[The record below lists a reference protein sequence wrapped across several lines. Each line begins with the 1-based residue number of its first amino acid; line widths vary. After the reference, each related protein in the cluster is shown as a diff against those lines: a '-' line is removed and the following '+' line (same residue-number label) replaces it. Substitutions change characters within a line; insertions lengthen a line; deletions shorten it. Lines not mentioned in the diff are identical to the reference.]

1 MADFTT
7 LYQGIFDSPW
17 NPTPKSFEGNIGQ
30 GRWYTSDP
38 TTARSYAKGLT
49 TGTGTPKLGGSVYS
63 MDVPTKSLSQSTK
76 FADRLGTQGYDHI
89 GEFSKKPNVHLATKK
104 MITEGK
110 PSINLGQTIKANVGA
125 LKDKA
130 SGILKST
137 NYPKSWLEGTYGD
150 KFYKDVID
158 PAKSGKGP
166 KPTITQLAKNWNPFK
181 AVFTPKM
188 LATGPT
194 PAASKFL
201 GSNLAYGLPFA
212 YAAGADLLQDRL
224 EKQGLTGEGGIYDIS
239 GGWGAM
245 GAGADIP
252 IIQKMLA
259 DRRATQKGIANANM
273 QRKIQAAEA
282 AAAQAA
288 AATGHQ
294 AARERGGDYHSGHE
308 STVGGQ
314 TTDWGP
320 MSHMIAGGGLAQHA
334 PIRPYSLGGLAYL
347 LHGGL
352 V

>member
-17 NPTPKSFEGNIGQ
+17 NPTPKSFEENIGQ

-76 FADRLGTQGYDHI
+76 FADRLGTRGYDHL
-89 GEFSKKPNVHLATKK
+89 GEFGKKPNVHLATKK

-110 PSINLGQTIKANVGA
+110 PSINLGQTLGANLDVLGSKGLGFLKNNA
-125 LKDKA
+125 LR
-130 SGILKST
+130 T
-137 NYPKSWLEGTYGD
+137 
-150 KFYKDVID
+150 
-158 PAKSGKGP
+158 
-166 KPTITQLAKNWNPFK
+166 LA
-181 AVFTPKM
+181 
-188 LATGPT
+188 
-194 PAASKFL
+194 FL
-201 GSNLAYGLPFA
+201 GSLPA
-212 YAAGADLLQDRL
+212 QV
-224 EKQGLTGEGGIYDIS
+224 GIMALS
-239 GGWGAM
+239 PTRM
-245 GAGADIP
+245 G
-252 IIQKMLA
+252 
-259 DRRATQKGIANANM
+259 NAEM
-273 QRKIQAAEA
+273 PSHQRPP
-282 AAAQAA
+282 A

-347 LHGGL
+347 LYGGL